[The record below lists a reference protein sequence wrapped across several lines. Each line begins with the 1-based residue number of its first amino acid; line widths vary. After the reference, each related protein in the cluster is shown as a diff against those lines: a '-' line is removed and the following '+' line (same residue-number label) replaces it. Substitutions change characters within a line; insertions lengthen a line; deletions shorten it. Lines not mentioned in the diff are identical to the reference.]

1 MMMTTSLGH
10 SSRRCERS
18 CSFAKADWRPPCCYS
33 VKFQFLVRLCP
44 GVTRSG
50 REIASK
56 FVLERGARFRL
67 ALRIRWLVARIGPG
81 KSACYHTHR
90 RQVLTVLRA
99 ID

>member
-33 VKFQFLVRLCP
+33 AKFQFLVRLCRVVR
-44 GVTRSG
+44 GAG

-56 FVLERGARFRL
+56 LVLERGARFRL
-67 ALRIRWLVARIGPG
+67 ALRIGCPVARIGPG
-81 KSACYHTHR
+81 KSACYHTHL

-99 ID
+99 I